1 MNISKKH
8 IVLLS
13 VAFLL
18 IAIPA
23 VAQIENGVT
32 FDAPFAF
39 YAGDAKMPAG
49 SYRVT
54 QPDANS
60 GVLLLED
67 ANGSHSKIVEF
78 RPVDKDTAPSTTEVG
93 FKKYGD
99 VDFLSRISIAGENT
113 ELRVSQSKTEEN
125 AAKATAAEEHS
136 VAATSGGTQPAAST
150 EMQQAERK

>member
-32 FDAPFAF
+32 FNAPFAF
-39 YAGDAKMPAG
+39 QAGDTKMPAG
-49 SYRVT
+49 SYKVT
-54 QPDANS
+54 EPDANV
-60 GVLLLED
+60 GVLLIED
-67 ANGSHSKIVEF
+67 ADGSHTALVGY
-78 RPVDKDTAPSTTEVG
+78 RPVDKDTAPSETEVG

-113 ELRVSQSKTEEN
+113 ELRVSQSKAEEN
-125 AAKATAAEEHS
+125 AAKAVAAEEHS
-136 VAATSGGTQPAAST
+136 VAATSGGMQPAAST
-150 EMQQAERK
+150 EMQQAEQK